1 MTEHEIRAL
10 LCKVLNSEK
19 PKSWAADYR
28 FLGDSVD
35 SLDHAAFVLAL
46 QEDYG
51 FKVDDN
57 VIDELDSINHVVAYS
72 EKLRGKR

>member
-1 MTEHEIRAL
+1 MTEHDVRMA

-19 PKSWAADYR
+19 PKTWPVDYR

-51 FKVDDN
+51 VKFSDDLL
-57 VIDELDSINHVVAYS
+57 DELDTIAAVLAAA
-72 EKLRGKR
+72 EGL